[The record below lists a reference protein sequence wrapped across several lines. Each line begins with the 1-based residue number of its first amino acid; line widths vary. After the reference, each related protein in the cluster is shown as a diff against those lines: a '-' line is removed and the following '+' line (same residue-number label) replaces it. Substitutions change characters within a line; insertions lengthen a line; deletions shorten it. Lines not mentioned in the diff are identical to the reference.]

1 MQVQTTDI
9 LQRLERNKAKTVWLS
24 ERLLLQLLDGIN
36 EEYFRVA
43 ARPRYR
49 TTVSEK
55 KRSKDILPDTG
66 KSWRYARINGT
77 WYYALANIPDDAPA
91 NYRSKIPAI
100 DTLLAKAKQG
110 DRTAK
115 ITDIQPVLMDA
126 LKRKNAFYR
135 HFAGLKTEQADNLAA
150 ACAVAEKLI
159 EEAEKQGKKLN
170 NIAFLADAQAALS
183 KMDVRYLPVN
193 WRKLGEKL
201 RECAEAGVTEAIKL
215 PRAGNRNSLKFD
227 DPELVA
233 WMMQMRSMGQNFSGA
248 HIARK
253 IRLMC
258 TLCGKPAPS
267 IRWFETEFAK
277 PSTKFLTAAGRF
289 GDRGRKGQFVK
300 GYVPVQNALF
310 AGDAWQMDGTR
321 ENFIGWVNAEGR
333 EEFLFKIVVRDVHS
347 GDVIGVHF
355 DTKESRW
362 GYLAALKMAVNRTG
376 YLPYQLILDRFP
388 GHNTEE
394 WKLVQSRI
402 EKMGVKVEYK
412 HTAQGKAQLERWFE
426 TLQSVFAMD
435 SEWYYGEGIQSSRA
449 SAHRSSEY
457 LAAQRKKRNAAGWGF
472 DRAWKES
479 AAVLDRYR
487 NTKLSDYSRKF
498 ATVEKSPK
506 QLHDES
512 EKPHVTRCD
521 SWEYIA
527 LFGLEKE
534 GTIRGGMIKTEI
546 RGVEYQFEVLDYEVV
561 KNYRKVRIGY
571 DLEDLAKIWLF
582 EPDGAEVP
590 RLLCEAAE
598 IRSVQMFGPS
608 AEFGQLDKQKKRVAD
623 LKARAAKELEE
634 IKAQASDVT
643 LLLNGL
649 APKAEQEN
657 AESAY
662 LLERVDEWRDD
673 KKPRIV
679 RTEAAPTVAEYPDDL
694 EDKSHEI
701 ARKLA
706 MDW

>member
-9 LQRLERNKAKTVWLS
+9 IKRVERNKANTVWLS
-24 ERLLLQLLDGIN
+24 ERLLLQLLDDLH

-49 TTVSEK
+49 QTVSEK
-55 KRSKDILPDTG
+55 KRTKDILPDTG
-66 KSWRYARINGT
+66 KSWRYAKIYGE
-77 WYYALANIPDDAPA
+77 WYYSIANIPA

-100 DTLLAKAKQG
+100 DTLLAKAKKET
-110 DRTAK
+110 RTTET
-115 ITDIQPVLMDA
+115 TDIEPILTEA
-126 LKRKNAFYR
+126 LKERKNAFYR

-170 NIAFLADAQAALS
+170 NIAFLADAEAALTR
-183 KMDVRYLPVN
+183 MQIRYLPIN

-201 RECAEAGVTEAIKL
+201 RECAEKGVTEAIKL
-215 PRAGNRNSLKFD
+215 PRSGNKYALKFD
-227 DPELVA
+227 DPELTG
-233 WMMQMRSMGQNFSGA
+233 WMMQMRSMGQNFTGA

-258 TLCGKPAPS
+258 ALCDKPVPS
-267 IRWFETEFAK
+267 VRWFEAEFAK

-289 GDRGRKGQFVK
+289 GDRGRKGQMFK

-321 ENFIGWVNAEGR
+321 ENFIGWVNGEGK
-333 EEFLFKIVVRDVHS
+333 EEHLFKIVVRDVHS
-347 GDVIGVHF
+347 GDILGTHY

-362 GYLAALKMAVNRTG
+362 GYLAALKMAVNQTG
-376 YLPYQLILDRFP
+376 YLPYQLVLDRFP

-394 WKLVQSRI
+394 WKLVQARI
-402 EKMGVKVEYK
+402 ERMGVKVDYK
-412 HTAQGKAQLERWFE
+412 HTATGKAQLERWFE

-435 SEWYYGEGIQSSRA
+435 SEWYYGEGIMSGRDA
-449 SAHRSSEY
+449 AHRSSEY
-457 LAAQRKKRNAAGWGF
+457 LMAQRKKRNAAGWDF

-487 NTKLSDYSRKF
+487 STKLSDYSRKF
-498 ATVEKSPK
+498 AAIEKSPK

-521 SWEYIA
+521 AWEYIA

-534 GTIRGGMIKTEI
+534 ATIRGGMIKTEI
-546 RGVEYQFEVLDYEVV
+546 RGLEYQYEVGEYEVV

-571 DLEDLAKIWLF
+571 DLEDLNRVWLF
-582 EPDGAEVP
+582 EPEKSDTP
-590 RLLCEAAE
+590 RFLCEATE
-598 IRSVQMFGPS
+598 IRAVQMYGPKADFES
-608 AEFGQLDKQKKRVAD
+608 LGKQKKRVAD
-623 LKARAAKELEE
+623 LKKRAADELEE
-634 IKAQASDVT
+634 KKAQASDVT
-643 LLLNGL
+643 LLLNGF
-649 APKAEQEN
+649 APKAELEN
-657 AESAY
+657 AETAY
-662 LLERVDEWRDD
+662 LMEREGEWKDD
-673 KKPRIV
+673 KKPRIT
-679 RTEAAPTVAEYPDDL
+679 RAEKPIEEEETDGPLVNQSRD
-694 EDKSHEI
+694 I
-701 ARKLA
+701 AMMMA
-706 MDW
+706 QSW